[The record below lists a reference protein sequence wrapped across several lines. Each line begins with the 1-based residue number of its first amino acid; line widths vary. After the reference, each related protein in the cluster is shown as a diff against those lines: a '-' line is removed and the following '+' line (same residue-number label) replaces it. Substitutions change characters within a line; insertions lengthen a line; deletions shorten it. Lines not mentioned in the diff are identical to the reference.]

1 MATTQD
7 SMVAGLFSTPEQ
19 YQQAQNN
26 AALQRGVQLAQLDPL
41 QAARAQMYQG
51 GYQLGGAIGGALG
64 AEDPMLQRQSQ
75 RRAFI
80 QQIDMS
86 SPEALIKGIK
96 ASAGDPELNAYLLKQ
111 YTDLTNIAQKQSI
124 IDKNKAWE
132 ASKTDYK
139 ERTNL
144 VAQVEEDLAQKKEVD
159 PVTLNKAK
167 LAFGYITKPQTFV
180 QPDGNIVTVQPTID
194 ASMFPN
200 IGQVM
205 KGTVGTGGAG
215 GGAAGGKAG
224 VITTPLAEAKAAQ
237 AEEDRRGRLSSLE
250 SGAAQLQ
257 VTLDTI
263 EQTKGLIG
271 PKTTGFGSFLSG
283 IPTTAAMTLADNT
296 EQIKASVALTKLK
309 EMKQESKTGAS
320 GLGALNM
327 KELETIQSIL
337 GKLNPKSDNYAT
349 DLKKVEEFFV
359 RARKAMDEEV
369 RLTREGSAQKQSQTP
384 TPPANNNW
392 QNPQGKEGQLAILN
406 QELATARQQ
415 GNAAN
420 IAGLEREIAL
430 LNKSKPST
438 TGTTGSKLTF
448 DQKVQQTMADPKNAG
463 KTRAQVEAALRAA
476 GHK

>member
-1 MATTQD
+1 MATD

-19 YQQAQNN
+19 YQQAQSQ
-26 AALQRGVQLAQLDPL
+26 AALNRGVQLAQLDPF
-41 QAARAQMYQG
+41 QRASAQLYQG
-51 GYQLGGAIGGALG
+51 GYLAGGAIGGALG
-64 AEDPMLQRQSQ
+64 GQDPMLQRQSQ

-86 SPEALIKGIK
+86 SPEALVKGIK

-132 ASKTDYK
+132 ANKTDYK

-144 VAQVEEDLAQKKEVD
+144 VSQVETDLAQGKEVD

-167 LAFGYITKPQTFV
+167 LAFGYITKPQTMP
-180 QPDGNIVTVQPTID
+180 QADGNVIVIPPTVD
-194 ASMFPN
+194 AAMFPN
-200 IGQVM
+200 IGKFM
-205 KGTVGTGGAG
+205 TSTSSAGGV
-215 GGAAGGKAG
+215 GGAAGGGKAG

-337 GKLNPKSDNYAT
+337 GKLNPKSANYAT

-369 RLTREGSAQKQSQTP
+369 RLTREGPAQKQSQTP

-392 QNPQGKEGQLAILN
+392 QNSQGKEGQLAILN
-406 QELATARQQ
+406 QELATARQR
-415 GNAAN
+415 GNAADV
-420 IAGLEREIAL
+420 AGLEREISR
-430 LNKSKPST
+430 LNGGKPST
-438 TGTTGSKLTF
+438 TSTTGSKLTF
-448 DQKVQQTMADPKNAG
+448 DQKVQQTMADPKNVG

>member
-1 MATTQD
+1 MATD

-19 YQQAQNN
+19 YQQAQSQ
-26 AALQRGVQLAQLDPL
+26 AALNRGVQLAQLDPL
-41 QAARAQMYQG
+41 QAARAQLYQG
-51 GYQLGGAIGGALG
+51 GYLAGGAIGGALG
-64 AEDPMLQRQSQ
+64 GQDPMLQRQSQ

-86 SPEALIKGIK
+86 SPEALVKGIK

-167 LAFGYITKPQTFV
+167 LAFGYITRPQTFA
-180 QPDGNIVTVQPTID
+180 QADGNIVTVQPTVD

-205 KGTVGTGGAG
+205 KGTGGTGGAGG

-224 VITTPLAEAKAAQ
+224 VITTPLSEEKAAQ
-237 AEEDRRGRLSSLE
+237 AEEARRGRLSSLE

-263 EQTKGLIG
+263 EQTKSLISN
-271 PKTTGFGSFLSG
+271 KTTGFGSYLSG
-283 IPTTAAMTLADNT
+283 IPTTQAMTLADNT
-296 EQIKASVALTKLK
+296 EQIKASVALTKLM
-309 EMKQESKTGAS
+309 EMKKESKTGAS
-320 GLGALNM
+320 GLGALNI

-337 GKLNPKSDNYAT
+337 GKLNPKSANYAK
-349 DLKKVEEFFV
+349 DLAQIEAFFV

-369 RLTREGSAQKQSQTP
+369 RLTREGPAQKQSQTP
-384 TPPANNNW
+384 ASPANNNW

-476 GHK
+476 GHN

>member
-1 MATTQD
+1 MATPQD

-19 YQQAQNN
+19 YQQQRQAVQRAQ
-26 AALQRGVQLAQLDPL
+26 AIQMAQLDPFQQG
-41 QAARAQMYQG
+41 QANIQMG
-51 GYQLGGAIGGALG
+51 FNRIADVGAGALG
-64 AEDPMLQRQSQ
+64 IQDPMLQRQSQ

-86 SPEALIKGIK
+86 SPEALVKGIK

-111 YTDLTNIAQKQSI
+111 YTDLTNIAQKQSVIKKNESFQASQADAEKKRNI
-124 IDKNKAWE
+124 ISTVEDKLSRGE
-132 ASKTDYK
+132 T
-139 ERTNL
+139 
-144 VAQVEEDLAQKKEVD
+144 VD
-159 PVTLNKAK
+159 PVEINKAK
-167 LAFGYITKPQTFV
+167 LAFGDISRPKTF
-180 QPDGNIVTVQPTID
+180 QQADGTIVTVPPTVD
-194 ASMFPN
+194 SSMFPN
-200 IGQVM
+200 IGKFM
-205 KGTVGTGGAG
+205 TGAG
-215 GGAAGGKAG
+215 SAGSPGGAAGGKAG
-224 VITTPLAEAKAAQ
+224 VITTPLSEEKAAQ
-237 AEEDRRGRLSSLE
+237 AEEARRGRLSSLE

-263 EQTKGLIG
+263 EQTKGLVG
-271 PKTTGFGSFLSG
+271 NKTTGFGSYLSG
-283 IPTTAAMTLADNT
+283 IPTTQAMTLADNT
-296 EQIKASVALTKLK
+296 EQIKASVALTKLM
-309 EMKQESKTGAS
+309 EMKKESKTGAS
-320 GLGALNM
+320 GLGALNI

-337 GKLNPKSDNYAT
+337 GKLNPKSANYAK
-349 DLKKVEEFFV
+349 DLAQIEAFFV

-369 RLTREGSAQKQSQTP
+369 RLTREGPAQKQSQTP
-384 TPPANNNW
+384 ASPANNNW

-438 TGTTGSKLTF
+438 TSTTGSKLTF

-476 GHK
+476 GHN